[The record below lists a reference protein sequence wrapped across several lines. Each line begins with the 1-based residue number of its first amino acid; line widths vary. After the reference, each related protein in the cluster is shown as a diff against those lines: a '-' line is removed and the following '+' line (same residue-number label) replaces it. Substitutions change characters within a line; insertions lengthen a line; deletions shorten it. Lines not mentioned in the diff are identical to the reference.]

1 MVLSLLERT
10 RRNHALEHA
19 TLNLAGKRHPGAQL
33 VGLSGPFGFTVYT
46 SLTAKEIVPAA
57 MEALKRLQ
65 SGEGSLRVHPN
76 CGTNLVVTAGLTTLA
91 TLIGLKG
98 EKRSSLRT
106 YLDRLPH
113 LVLLNVFALL
123 AGPSLG
129 EWVQANVTTDPNLA
143 GVEIASVFTDNYSG
157 LRRIRVRTRHAT
169 PQQAL

>member
-1 MVLSLLERT
+1 MFRSLLSRI

-19 TLNLAGKRHPGAQL
+19 TLNLVGKKYPGAQSI
-33 VGLSGPFGFTVYT
+33 GISGPFGFTIYT
-46 SLTAKEIVPAA
+46 TLTAKEIIPAA
-57 MEALKRLQ
+57 MDALKRLQ
-65 SGEGSLRVHPN
+65 SGEGNLRVHNN

-91 TLIGLKG
+91 TLIGMKG
-98 EKRSSLRT
+98 EKRSPLRK

-129 EWVQANVTTDPNLA
+129 EWIQANVTTDSNLT

-157 LRRIRVRTRHAT
+157 LQRIRVRTRQVAVR
-169 PQQAL
+169 